1 MMIAVIFG
9 TFLLALLIGCP
20 IGIALL
26 LGGGIPILT
35 MTNLDSAIIVQRLFS
50 AANNYSLMAV
60 PFFIL
65 SGSLMDV
72 GGVSK
77 RLVNF
82 ARSLVGWLPGGLA
95 VVSFLAGA
103 FFGAITGSAP
113 ATVAAIGSI
122 MIPAMKEDGY
132 PLPFILATVASGG
145 WLGVIVPPSIP
156 MVVYGVSVGTVSI
169 SELFLGGII
178 PGFLLAGGMSVYA
191 ILWGKKNMPH
201 ATKKFSIR
209 EVWSSFKE
217 ALWALGMPLIILGGI
232 YAGIFTATEA
242 AVVSVIYGLLVSTLI
257 YHQLTLKGLVEMMRK
272 SIITTNVCMFIVL
285 TSTVFAAIMTREQ
298 IPVIVGNA
306 IMGIAKT
313 PLMFFVLVILLLLF
327 VGTFMETLPAIMI
340 LAPILIPMLSNYN
353 VNSVSFGVIMIITL
367 GIGMLT
373 PPVGI
378 NLFTSAS
385 LCGEKVETVINRH
398 LFAYIGCA
406 LAVLVLL
413 IVFDEIIMLLPNI
426 VRARG

>member
-1 MMIAVIFG
+1 
-9 TFLLALLIGCP
+9 
-20 IGIALL
+20 
-26 LGGGIPILT
+26 
-35 MTNLDSAIIVQRLFS
+35 
-50 AANNYSLMAV
+50 
-60 PFFIL
+60 
-65 SGSLMDV
+65 
-72 GGVSK
+72 
-77 RLVNF
+77 
-82 ARSLVGWLPGGLA
+82 
-95 VVSFLAGA
+95 
-103 FFGAITGSAP
+103 
-113 ATVAAIGSI
+113 
-122 MIPAMKEDGY
+122 
-132 PLPFILATVASGG
+132 
-145 WLGVIVPPSIP
+145 
-156 MVVYGVSVGTVSI
+156 
-169 SELFLGGII
+169 
-178 PGFLLAGGMSVYA
+178 
-191 ILWGKKNMPH
+191 
-201 ATKKFSIR
+201 
-209 EVWSSFKE
+209 
-217 ALWALGMPLIILGGI
+217 
-232 YAGIFTATEA
+232 
-242 AVVSVIYGLLVSTLI
+242 
-257 YHQLTLKGLVEMMRK
+257 
-272 SIITTNVCMFIVL
+272 MFIVL

-373 PPVGI
+373 PSVGI